1 MSAKNNTPLAKGSRL
16 KRLLPLLIL
25 LLGLAAV
32 YAMGWHRYLSFG
44 ILQENRENLIGFVQ
58 GQKVI
63 AALAFLALYALAV
76 AFSIPGGS
84 FLTIAGGFMF
94 GTWLGGL
101 YAVMAA
107 TVGSTLV
114 FLAAKTAFG
123 EILRQKASG
132 YLQKMESGFK
142 ENELSYLLVLRLVPL
157 FPFWLVNLVPAF
169 VGMSLRN
176 YVIGTFFGIIP
187 GTFVYASV
195 GNGLDALFRS
205 GETPDLG
212 IILRPEIL
220 LPIMGLALLSLV
232 PVLYKKYCKEKQA

>member
-123 EILRQKASG
+123 GILRQKASG